1 MKKLK
6 IKDNVDLKVLE
17 EHRYID
23 CGNYYSKE
31 VMEDRNSK
39 VWTWHEKII
48 IRKDDRVIR
57 TKITRDTVEEEWF
70 GYVISKDHFVYDL
83 SDYIEEVYC
92 GEKILD
98 LLEE

>member
-39 VWTWHEKII
+39 VWT
-48 IRKDDRVIR
+48 
-57 TKITRDTVEEEWF
+57 
-70 GYVISKDHFVYDL
+70 
-83 SDYIEEVYC
+83 
-92 GEKILD
+92 
-98 LLEE
+98 